1 MEPVSFI
8 IQYMDHTDPPGT
20 VCEEMTQGCEY
31 QETGIVGGNL
41 GGWLPHLPSLLTF
54 LLFLKPLSLEWT
66 VSCQLVTILLHCY
79 LSTYIINFHCLT
91 ERFSFEKFKWF
102 VSSENVTNALFTV
115 LLDSRGCCWCVW
127 TYTEHWRSS

>member
-1 MEPVSFI
+1 
-8 IQYMDHTDPPGT
+8 MDHTDPPGT

-54 LLFLKPLSLEWT
+54 LLFLKPLSLEWI

-91 ERFSFEKFKWF
+91 ERFSFEKFK
-102 VSSENVTNALFTV
+102 
-115 LLDSRGCCWCVW
+115 
-127 TYTEHWRSS
+127 